1 MTLET
6 LLIFAGFLTI
16 ACIIPGP
23 GVITLISRTLG
34 SGWVAGVAF
43 LTGITLGDLIFVTL
57 AFFGMAALAEN
68 MGSLFQWIKWAG
80 AAFLVYMAYQLI
92 VSKGEAFDISERKAK
107 SSIWVDVSSGLFLTL
122 GNPKPLIFYAAIM
135 PQVIDVTSISLSE
148 FALVLAT
155 VVVVLFG
162 VCCTYVW
169 IATRAARFFTD
180 QKMQKRL
187 SQASGAVLLAT
198 ATWVAFRA

>member
-6 LLIFAGFLTI
+6 LLIFAGILTI
-16 ACIIPGP
+16 ACAIPGP

-34 SGWVAGVAF
+34 SGWMAGVAF

-57 AFFGMAALAEN
+57 AFFGMAALAET
-68 MGSLFQWIKWAG
+68 MGELFQWIKWAG

-92 VSKGEAFDISERKAK
+92 MSKGETFSISQQGAK
-107 SSIWVDVSSGLFLTL
+107 SSIWLDISSGLFLTL

-135 PQVIDVTSISLSE
+135 PQVIDVTAISLTE
-148 FALVLAT
+148 FSLVLAT

-162 VCCTYVW
+162 VCCTYVY

-180 QKMQKRL
+180 QKTQKRL
-187 SQASGAVLLAT
+187 SQVSGAMLLGT